1 MKILFYNH
9 TGQVSGAERMLLMIL
24 SELGRDRFD
33 SHVVCPEQGPLQE
46 MLKEL
51 GVPLE
56 SVAGLDARFT
66 WRVDILAR
74 YCKSFFGVIRQ
85 LRRLVVDINPDLL
98 HANSI
103 RSGLVATA
111 ATVGLGTRVVWHLH
125 DLLPRHPL
133 STAIRIFALLSKRTQ
148 MIAVSEAV
156 SRNFRGRFSRMLKA
170 RVTVI
175 LNSIDLDKF
184 QSDATARRR
193 IGRELRFRATDMAI
207 GIVGQITSRK
217 GQLELLRAFAGAL
230 TKAPDSVLLI
240 VGAPMFNRDHE
251 YLELLKRTTAEL
263 GIGKKVRILGARSDV
278 GAIMRTLDLLVVN
291 SSAEPFGLVI
301 PEAMACG
308 TPVLATAVDGI
319 PEIIT
324 HGENGWLIPAHDKAA
339 LTEAIL
345 QLQRR
350 PELRERLA
358 ERAEQHVAAR
368 FSIGRYMTD
377 LLNFYRSEI
386 NAYLT
391 TVPEKSNAMESTA
404 RQIEAA

>member
-9 TGQVSGAERMLLMIL
+9 TGQVSGAERVLLMIL
-24 SELGRDRFD
+24 SQLGRERFD
-33 SHVVCPEQGPLQE
+33 SLVVCPEQGPLRE
-46 MLKEL
+46 MAREL
-51 GVPLE
+51 GVALE
-56 SVAGLDARFT
+56 SVACLDARFT
-66 WRVDILAR
+66 WRLDSLAR
-74 YCKSFFGVIRQ
+74 YCKSFLEVIRQ
-85 LRRLVVDINPDLL
+85 LRRHVLASKPDLL

-111 ATVGLGTRVVWHLH
+111 ATVGMGTGVVWHLH

-133 STAIRIFALLSKRTQ
+133 GTAIRIFASLSKRTQ

-156 SRNFRGRFSRMLKA
+156 GRNFRGRFSRLLND

-184 QSDATARRR
+184 QSDPTARRR
-193 IGRELRFRATDMAI
+193 IRKELRFRATDMAI
-207 GIVGQITSRK
+207 GIVGQLTPRK
-217 GQLELLRAFAGAL
+217 GQLELLRAFAEAL
-230 TKAPDSVLLI
+230 TIAPNSVLLI
-240 VGAPMFNRDHE
+240 VGEPMFNRDYE
-251 YLELLKRTTAEL
+251 YLDLLKRTTAEL

-278 GAIMRTLDLLVVN
+278 GAVMRTLDLLVVN

-319 PEIIT
+319 PEIIS
-324 HGENGWLIPAHDKAA
+324 HGENGWLIPAHNEAA

-345 QLQRR
+345 HLQRR
-350 PELRERLA
+350 DELRERLA
-358 ERAEQHVAAR
+358 ERAEQQVAAR
-368 FSIGRYMTD
+368 YSIGRYMTE
-377 LLNFYRSEI
+377 LLTFYRSEI
-386 NAYLT
+386 NAHLT
-391 TVPEKSNAMESTA
+391 PLPAQSNALESTT